1 MKHVFTDCNKIAHLW
16 AYQQQDSARN
26 TGNYYFNGRTI
37 YSYGSHFPIATIS
50 SVDNNVV
57 FFTRKSYSNTTS
69 KHIHT
74 TYRSINHKNIIYV
87 DSPRDF
93 KVYSDEFWIELTNYS
108 KLIYECLKSSKKP
121 RIRPQT
127 IERYLVDAE
136 SHKAEAL
143 KFLNV
148 FGLNFDTLENKE
160 RLSYKRNKEGVSIQK
175 LWFKKGAILKADFED
190 IKRLFTSSYVENA
203 GALIDAKNEADKKA
217 EAQQKAKQ
225 NKIRK
230 KAIAENKKRLEQWK
244 KGEDVNTYYLN
255 EFPIELRE
263 KGEYI
268 ETSHGADVKT
278 ADAKLLYLALK
289 RGSDVLGK
297 EIGRYTV
304 IENTN
309 EHIKIGCHVISK
321 KVVNEFAQSM
331 QW

>member
-1 MKHVFTDCNKIAHLW
+1 MKTVFTDTNKIAHLW
-16 AYQQQDSARN
+16 AYQEQEHARN
-26 TGNYYFNGRTI
+26 VGNYYFNGRTI

-57 FFTRKSYSNTTS
+57 FFTRCNYSNTTS
-69 KHIHT
+69 KHKSV
-74 TYRSINHKNIIYV
+74 TYQAINHKNIIYV
-87 DSPRDF
+87 DTPRDF
-93 KVYSDEFWIELTNYS
+93 QLYSTEFWEELDNYS
-108 KLIYECLKSSKKP
+108 KLIYGSLKASQKE

-127 IERYLVDAE
+127 IERYLVEAE

-148 FGLNFDTLENKE
+148 FGLNFDTLENKGE
-160 RLSYKRNKEGVSIQK
+160 K
-175 LWFKKGAILKADFED
+175 LKYINKKGELVRKVTYKKGGVLKARFEEL
-190 IKRLFTSSYVENA
+190 KQLFNTSYVENA
-203 GALIDAKNEADKKA
+203 TELINSKAEADKKA
-217 EAQQKAKQ
+217 EAQRKLKV
-225 NKIRK
+225 NKLRK
-230 KAIAENKKRLEQWK
+230 KQIAENKKRLEQWK
-244 KGEDVNTYYLN
+244 QGEDVNTYYLN

-263 KGEYI
+263 AGEYI
-268 ETSHGADVKT
+268 ETSHGAYVKT

-289 RGSDVLGK
+289 RGSNVVGK